1 MQINQKLVEKF
12 FAGQCTAEE
21 ARMVSKFLADDHN
34 REIYL
39 NSAEWEDFE
48 PAETVDKQVTDRIY
62 VNVLDQIHHKQ
73 EAKRIRFRYLGY
85 AASVALIATLGLL
98 IYKLSSNSVVKRQ
111 YLSANQQ
118 RPAARVEK
126 FITNTSA
133 IKQTYTLPDGTIVE
147 LDPRS
152 EVSYFPFD
160 QGKRDVNLI
169 GQALFRVHKDKTKPF
184 TVFANNLATTAL
196 GTVFKITAFK
206 KDLYTKVRL
215 IEGKVVVK
223 PQNKLLSAGV
233 ETVYLL
239 PGKVFTVNMQTY
251 VAGVKPFNV
260 VAPKKLETLD
270 PGKATVTE
278 AAIVF
283 DNEPL
288 AGVFNALETK
298 LNIKIEYTTSQLNK
312 KVFTGQYEFGRDD
325 IDAFLNMLCS
335 LNNLTVGQTEAGYT
349 IKKK

>member
-21 ARMVSKFLADDHN
+21 ARMVSKFLAEDHN

-39 NSAEWEDFE
+39 NSAEWEDFQ
-48 PAETVDKQVTDRIY
+48 PAERVDKQVTDRIY

-233 ETVYLL
+233 KTVYLL

-270 PGKATVTE
+270 LGKATVTE